1 MESHY
6 FMQPL
11 LAFGW
16 LVNFRG
22 RNKNPEARMRKTP
35 AKQNIAHTSF
45 TMEFIADSITPFTD
59 GDLRRVF
66 AYSEAPASVI
76 TLLKSQTKLVE
87 KECKTEDDWDLVI
100 KKILPSVSK
109 KDGDSGFVLL
119 IAPYIPRKHRTRSK
133 SSPGRNEDE
142 KSSQIDGE
150 TPALESE
157 EPPAHGGQRQTRV
170 LPFSQD
176 IFRRLSEA
184 FYTHRSISPAINRAD
199 VPLFSHE
206 DLSMLDGQHRIKAR
220 VYNCRSTNAWGG
232 DLAMTVTHFPQR
244 RLSFGIL
251 FGCASPQKK
260 YILQRLSFASRESA
274 HPLLLPG
281 IFAELEKK
289 RHHEIFGSQ
298 VDRLESI
305 IPESDMEGLLKQI
318 QSGAYSNG
326 QDKRTVYLDMLHL
339 KHGLTTWSHQLNKM
353 REHAQ
358 NLSYEHLE
366 VSVSDQI
373 TSQGIAKPWKRY
385 ISDDEYDLQ
394 SPTDS
399 ATGGLQTDQ
408 NSTPCQDTTTRTD
421 VQIIKR
427 IDSIL
432 EDYSDKIR
440 ECQTRFDGLTMT
452 TQLFQGETSV
462 TLALAAS
469 RDSRHMRTI
478 ALVTMVFLPGTFFAT
493 VFSMTFFNW
502 QAGDGESTVSP
513 LLWIYIAF
521 SVISTAATLLGY
533 YYCVGL
539 RSKKAL
545 NSSDSAEV

>member
-1 MESHY
+1 
-6 FMQPL
+6 
-11 LAFGW
+11 
-16 LVNFRG
+16 
-22 RNKNPEARMRKTP
+22 
-35 AKQNIAHTSF
+35 
-45 TMEFIADSITPFTD
+45 
-59 GDLRRVF
+59 
-66 AYSEAPASVI
+66 
-76 TLLKSQTKLVE
+76 
-87 KECKTEDDWDLVI
+87 
-100 KKILPSVSK
+100 
-109 KDGDSGFVLL
+109 
-119 IAPYIPRKHRTRSK
+119 
-133 SSPGRNEDE
+133 
-142 KSSQIDGE
+142 
-150 TPALESE
+150 
-157 EPPAHGGQRQTRV
+157 
-170 LPFSQD
+170 
-176 IFRRLSEA
+176 
-184 FYTHRSISPAINRAD
+184 
-199 VPLFSHE
+199 
-206 DLSMLDGQHRIKAR
+206 
-220 VYNCRSTNAWGG
+220 
-232 DLAMTVTHFPQR
+232 MTVTHFPQR

-452 TQLFQGETSV
+452 TQLV
-462 TLALAAS
+462 
-469 RDSRHMRTI
+469 RTRY
-478 ALVTMVFLPGTFFAT
+478 
-493 VFSMTFFNW
+493 
-502 QAGDGESTVSP
+502 
-513 LLWIYIAF
+513 LL
-521 SVISTAATLLGY
+521 
-533 YYCVGL
+533 
-539 RSKKAL
+539 
-545 NSSDSAEV
+545 